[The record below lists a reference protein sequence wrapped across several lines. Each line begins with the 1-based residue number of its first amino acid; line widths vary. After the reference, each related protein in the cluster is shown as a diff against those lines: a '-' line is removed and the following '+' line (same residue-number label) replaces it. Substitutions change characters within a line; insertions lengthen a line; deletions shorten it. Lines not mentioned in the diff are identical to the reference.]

1 MVTRL
6 TALLLSFCIGLPMC
20 WCCNGEAPRE
30 ELAGCCSTEHLE
42 GCSAQQPEGPPADP
56 SESCPCCE
64 HRKDPRDTSKRV
76 LFSPKPEAAPVFH
89 LAGWQDGLPFIRND
103 FSISADTPRRERG
116 PPAEPPRLFLRH
128 RALLL

>member
-20 WCCNGEAPRE
+20 WCCLGEAPRE
-30 ELAGCCSTEHLE
+30 ELAGCCSTAHPE
-42 GCSAQQPEGPPADP
+42 GCPAQQPEGSPTGDG
-56 SESCPCCE
+56 SCCG
-64 HRKDPRDTSKRV
+64 HHQDARDTAKR
-76 LFSPKPEAAPVFH
+76 LIFTPKPEAAPVLH
-89 LAGWQDGLPFIRND
+89 LAGWQDGLPVMRPELSMTIE
-103 FSISADTPRRERG
+103 APRHERG

>member
-56 SESCPCCE
+56 SEPCPCCE

-76 LFSPKPEAAPVFH
+76 IFSPKPETTPVLH
-89 LAGWQDGLPFIRND
+89 LAGWQDGLPVIRPEL
-103 FSISADTPRRERG
+103 SMSAYTARRERG
-116 PPAEPPRLFLRH
+116 PPVEPPRLFLRH

>member
-20 WCCNGEAPRE
+20 WCCLGEAPRE

-42 GCSAQQPEGPPADP
+42 GCSAQQPEGSPDDHLNH
-56 SESCPCCE
+56 CPCCE
-64 HRKDPRDTSKRV
+64 HRKDPRDLSKR
-76 LFSPKPEAAPVFH
+76 LNFTPEPESAPVLH
-89 LAGWQDGLPFIRND
+89 PAGWQDGLPGIPPML
-103 FSISADTPRRERG
+103 SMGAEAPRHERG